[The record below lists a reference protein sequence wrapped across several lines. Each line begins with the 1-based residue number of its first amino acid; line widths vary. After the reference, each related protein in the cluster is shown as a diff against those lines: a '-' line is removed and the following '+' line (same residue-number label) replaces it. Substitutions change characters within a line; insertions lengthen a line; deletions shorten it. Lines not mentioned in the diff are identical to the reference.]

1 MLNHRTARTNL
12 WSRGAQ
18 NVTEKHWEL
27 HFPHRV
33 MKGCYSELLYNGR
46 HSLSVKQEQK
56 ETAAAWMK
64 FQKHVKVQW
73 SQCLTHN
80 QIKTKNNSPL
90 ESSTLGWAARMAL
103 LRKPVWCLA
112 QSIAMAITKWR
123 EGFPDWKE
131 ENIPE
136 WRQWNLRREAEASQ
150 KQNRAKWK
158 IFLFWSKTLKTE
170 LICWFHSLSSNVN
183 VSRLNV
189 LTTAKENSL

>member
-1 MLNHRTARTNL
+1 MSLRNTENCIFHTGSWKDVTVNYCTMTDTRCQWGKNRKKQLQPEWNFRNMLK
-12 WSRGAQ
+12 SSG
-18 NVTEKHWEL
+18 
-27 HFPHRV
+27 
-33 MKGCYSELLYNGR
+33 
-46 HSLSVKQEQK
+46 HS
-56 ETAAAWMK
+56 AWHTYQGLK
-64 FQKHVKVQW
+64 
-73 SQCLTHN
+73 LAN

-90 ESSTLGWAARMAL
+90 ESSTLGWAAGMAL

-158 IFLFWSKTLKTE
+158 IFLFWLKTLKTE

-189 LTTAKENSL
+189 LSTAKENSL